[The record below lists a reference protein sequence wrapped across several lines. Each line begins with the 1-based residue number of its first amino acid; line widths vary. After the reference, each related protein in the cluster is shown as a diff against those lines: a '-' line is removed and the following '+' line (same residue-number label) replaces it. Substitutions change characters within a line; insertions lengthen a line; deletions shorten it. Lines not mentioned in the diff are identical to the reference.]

1 MPNNFQKMKEA
12 YPRHITTEEIKRPT
26 RLIDKLLKMT
36 LNGQYPF
43 ILQY

>member
-1 MPNNFQKMKEA
+1 MSNNFQKMREA
-12 YPRHITTEEIKRPT
+12 YPRHIMTEEIKRPT
-26 RLIDKLLKMT
+26 RIIDKLLKIT